1 MNHTFDVAY
10 WAPCPD
16 HSAVRGSWCTIPG
29 SVLPRQMSIDD
40 ILHYCRDHVVEKE
53 VACVAVADVDA
64 ASVGI
69 EMVHDIVHDVVAD
82 VMVSVAVE
90 SSYYHPQHILY
101 AVVAAVG
108 MDDYCYI
115 DAAVEHD
122 AWYYDVYHRLTCHD
136 YTVICSPLQ

>member
-16 HSAVRGSWCTIPG
+16 QYVVIGSWCTIPG

-53 VACVAVADVDA
+53 VVDAGVDA
-64 ASVGI
+64 APVGI
-69 EMVHDIVHDVVAD
+69 EMVHDIVHV
-82 VMVSVAVE
+82 VMVRVAVE

-101 AVVAAVG
+101 AVVG
-108 MDDYCYI
+108 MDD
-115 DAAVEHD
+115 
-122 AWYYDVYHRLTCHD
+122 
-136 YTVICSPLQ
+136 